1 MAEELTSLAWTAVK
15 NSHTTTRPGTWQ
27 ISGASMT
34 QKRWHEF
41 AGELLNSLRL
51 FEGSPEDSAG

>member
-41 AGELLNSLRL
+41 GGESMDSFRL
-51 FEGSPEDSAG
+51 FEVSPQDSAG